1 MNHQAY
7 AGTYRSAMEAATV
20 ELDGLFEEVKRLR
33 NRMEQIDSAIN
44 ALKPLLGSSGEG
56 QSASETLSSSAYSE
70 AIPMKQQI
78 DSALGLVFA

>member
-44 ALKPLLGSSGEG
+44 ALKPLLAEG
-56 QSASETLSSSAYSE
+56 QSASEAGPYSE
-70 AIPMKQQI
+70 IIPMKQQI
-78 DSALGLVFA
+78 DSALAFA